1 MTLREFPI
9 PRMLDELID
18 DNLLPALIFRTAR
31 KQCDAD
37 IERLARSRSALLS
50 DDFQKILANEVES
63 VASRYAIDLNVLTE
77 NPQYQALITTGC
89 GAHHAGQLLAWRL
102 LLEELMSRGLL
113 RMMIAT
119 GTVAAGVDFPA
130 RTVVVSAHSR
140 RGNEGFVILAASEF
154 QQMSGRAGR
163 RGKDAV
169 GICLV
174 APGVYCDARVIH
186 EIAQR
191 PPEPLR
197 SVYFAAPSSVLNL
210 LKYRNV
216 DDLRFTVERSFG
228 SYLDRK
234 TALRM
239 RETAVAESEMLA
251 QDDMSGERRKKA
263 QKRIRRLEREAD
275 EMQARQMSAL
285 EVSLEGLT
293 KLGYI
298 ERGGLTE
305 KGFWA
310 ANLCTTLVLE
320 LAEAIADGLFDDL
333 RVEELVGLVAAI
345 AGDPHRPYYSLQQ
358 NPIKKEH
365 FKKMN
370 GILQRVREGYKSPSG
385 SEVAVVPDAA
395 LTVNLWMEAQ
405 SWNEFASLL
414 RLAGVAEGD
423 VARLITQ
430 TADHL
435 NQITRLEDSHPLL
448 AKAAA
453 EGRKCLL
460 RPPVSDEFMI
470 EVEKA

>member
-1 MTLREFPI
+1 MFREFPVSKI
-9 PRMLDELID
+9 LENLAS

-37 IERLARSRSALLS
+37 IERLAKARGAQIS
-50 DDFQKILANEVES
+50 DQARNVLVQEIES
-63 VASRYAIDLNVLTE
+63 IAQRYAIDLKVITE
-77 NPQYQALITTGC
+77 NPQYWPLVTTGC

-102 LLEELMSRGLL
+102 VLEELMSRGLL
-113 RMMIAT
+113 RLMIAT

-140 RGNEGFVILAASEF
+140 RGSEGFTVLAASEF

-174 APGVYCDARVIH
+174 APGMYCDARVIN

-197 SVYFAAPSSVLNL
+197 SVYFASPSSVLNL

-228 SYLDRK
+228 SFLDRK
-234 TALRM
+234 SALRM
-239 RETAVAESEMLA
+239 RESAVEEAEMIHRENL
-251 QDDMSGERRKKA
+251 SGERRKKA
-263 QKRIRRLEREAD
+263 DKRVRRKEREAD
-275 EMQARQMSAL
+275 EMQNRQMSAL
-285 EVSLEGLT
+285 EISLDGLT
-293 KLGYI
+293 RLGYI

-320 LAEAIADGLFDDL
+320 LAEAIADGMFDDL
-333 RVEELVGLVAAI
+333 RVEQIVGLVASI
-345 AGDPHRPYYSLQQ
+345 AGDPHRPYYNLQP
-358 NPIKKEH
+358 NPLKKELY
-365 FKKMN
+365 KKMAA
-370 GILQRVREGYKSPSG
+370 ILQRVKEGYQSPTS
-385 SEVAVVPDAA
+385 SEVGVVPDAA
-395 LTVNLWMEAQ
+395 LTVTLWMESAG
-405 SWNEFASLL
+405 WNEFAALL
-414 RLAGVAEGD
+414 RLSGAAEGD

-435 NQITRLEDSHPLL
+435 NQISRLEDSHPQL

-453 EGRKCLL
+453 EGRRALL
-460 RPPVSDEFMI
+460 RPPVSDEFM
-470 EVEKA
+470 VVKD